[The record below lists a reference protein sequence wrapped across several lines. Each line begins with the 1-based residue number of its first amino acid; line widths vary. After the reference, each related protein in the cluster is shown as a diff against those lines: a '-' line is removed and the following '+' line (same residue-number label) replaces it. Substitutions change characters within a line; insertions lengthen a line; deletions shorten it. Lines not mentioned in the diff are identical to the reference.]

1 LAEEFKNR
9 TNKELLRMIIHRIES
24 LDERERLLQ
33 REMARVLTHLET
45 EKDWSREKAVLVG
58 WFLTLILFIIEIVLR
73 VMGY

>member
-1 LAEEFKNR
+1 
-9 TNKELLRMIIHRIES
+9 MIIHRIES

-33 REMARVLTHLET
+33 REMARVLTHLEA